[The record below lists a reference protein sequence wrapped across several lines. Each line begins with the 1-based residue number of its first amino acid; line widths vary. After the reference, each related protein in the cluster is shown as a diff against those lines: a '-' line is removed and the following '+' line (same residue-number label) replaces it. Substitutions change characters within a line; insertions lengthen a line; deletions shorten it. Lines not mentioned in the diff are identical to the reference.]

1 MNVLRLFDGIGVGRL
16 ALDRAGIKVDKHY
29 RSEIDKNANKVAM
42 HHYPDDIQLGDVT
55 KWRDWNIDWSSI
67 DLLMGGSPCQ
77 SFSSA
82 AAMSGNRNGLDG
94 KSGLFYEYLDILNH
108 IKSLNPNVKFLL
120 ENVKMKNESKEQ
132 LDKYLG
138 VVGKYFNSDLV
149 SFQKRPRFYWTN
161 WDWDLPQDRGIDFQD
176 YKQSGDLDKFKVNKT
191 PSRIKMWSDGVGK
204 TNGLGICANVT
215 NSNKIYCLTTK
226 QDRCPNSGLV
236 EYQDFCRY
244 LTQEELEMAQ
254 TLPIGY
260 TSCLSYNQ
268 AQVVLGNGWTADA
281 IVHILENMNG

>member
-1 MNVLRLFDGIGVGRL
+1 M

-29 RSEIDKNANKVAM
+29 RSEIDNNANKVAM
-42 HHYPDDIQLGDVT
+42 HHYPNDIQLGDVT
-55 KWRDWNIDWSSI
+55 KWREWNIDWSSI

-77 SFSSA
+77 SFSNA
-82 AAMSGNRNGLDG
+82 VAIFGERNGLEG

-108 IKSLNPNVKFLL
+108 IKSSNPNVKFLL

-132 LDKYLG
+132 LDQYLG
-138 VVGKYFNSDLV
+138 VIGKYFNSDLV

-161 WDWDLPQDRGIDFQD
+161 WDWDLPQDKSINFQD

-191 PSRIKMWSDGVGK
+191 PSRIKMWSDGVGR
-204 TNGLGICANVT
+204 TNGLGVCANVT
-215 NSNKIYCLTTK
+215 QSKKIYCLTTK
-226 QDRCPNSGLV
+226 QDRCPNSGLI